1 MSLEALTKQL
11 GESRL
16 MLAQL
21 APDARGTNTGGSNQK
36 KPETTCKPDEKEDED
51 NFIAS
56 ENLLEKARIGIVEI
70 IKSKKIF
77 REGKAVML
85 NSPTSSDYSNP
96 ILSAVYLVLKKTANY
111 FLLYEATKSAKILSL
126 NSFLDLLLK
135 EKQLKTL
142 LKKMTIFPKIFSKD
156 NGTTFIEFNH
166 SIDKVDKRILIFKYS
181 EAEKIETW
189 LLNKKDRS
197 ESGTPTKRKASL
209 SEFISNFKLAM
220 VPHSDDPHSK
230 LDDKTCIIKTKE
242 NWSPIPFDDLLA
254 SGKTLITPFET
265 AIFSPADY
273 YDDTNE
279 DKSGTKSDENDS
291 SNNEL
296 TMKNKLKF
304 GLGHIKRLSANIQ
317 ERSNLKKIGIF
328 GHRKTLSTPT
338 ASECLPDCKHPI

>member
-21 APDARGTNTGGSNQK
+21 APDTRGTNSGGSNQK
-36 KPETTCKPDEKEDED
+36 KPETTSTPDEKEDEA
-51 NFIAS
+51 NFIVS
-56 ENLLEKARIGIVEI
+56 ENLLKKARMGIVEI

-77 REGKAVML
+77 REGKTVML

-111 FLLYEATKSAKILSL
+111 FLLYEATKSAKTLTL
-126 NSFLDLLLK
+126 NSFLNLLLK

-142 LKKMTIFPKIFSKD
+142 FKKMSIFPKIFSKD
-156 NGTTFIEFNH
+156 NGATFIEFKH

-181 EAEKIETW
+181 EDEKIETW

-209 SEFISNFKLAM
+209 SELISNFKLAM
-220 VPHSDDPHSK
+220 VPHSDDSHAR
-230 LDDKTCIIKTKE
+230 LNDKTCIIKTKE

-265 AIFSPADY
+265 AIFSPDNFN
-273 YDDTNE
+273 DDFYK
-279 DKSGTKSDENDS
+279 DKSNSKSDESDS
-291 SNNEL
+291 NKNEL
-296 TMKNKLKF
+296 TMKKSLKL

-317 ERSNLKKIGIF
+317 DLSSLKKIGIF
-328 GHRKTLSTPT
+328 GHRKTISTPIV
-338 ASECLPDCKHPI
+338 SECSPDCKPPI